1 MFLLYCV
8 FKLESTNSIPVSRPH
23 KADSIYHWG
32 SPGEE
37 SELENY
43 MSPSLIYTVDGFSVS
58 IKWEDF

>member
-1 MFLLYCV
+1 M

-43 MSPSLIYTVDGFSVS
+43 MSPLLIYTVDGFSVS
-58 IKWEDF
+58 IK